1 MTSLR
6 NLLLSLSLLTLAACG
21 FHLRGSDLQDV
32 RFGFKSLY
40 LKTQGESPFVAEL
53 RRTLSKN
60 KMEPVATADQAEL
73 ILEIVSENT
82 GKQIL
87 SLSASGR
94 VREYQLSYRVSMR
107 AYDLQQVEWLPP
119 DDIQLNRVLTYD
131 DAVILAKEQEEAQL
145 YKDMRADA
153 VAQTVRRLMRAKPQP
168 QE

>member
-6 NLLLSLSLLTLAACG
+6 NILLSFSLLTLAACG

-32 RFGFKSLY
+32 SFGFKSIY
-40 LKTQGESPFVAEL
+40 IKKQAETPFVAEL
-53 RRTLSKN
+53 RRTLSRS
-60 KMEPVATADQAEL
+60 KMEPVAVADQAEL
-73 ILEIVSENT
+73 ILEIVSESSS
-82 GKQIL
+82 KQIL
-87 SLSASGR
+87 SLSGSGR

-119 DDIQLNRVLTYD
+119 DDVQLNRVLSYD
-131 DAVILAKEQEEAQL
+131 DALILAKEQEEAQL

>member
-1 MTSLR
+1 MR
-6 NLLLSLSLLTLAACG
+6 NILLSLSLLTLAACG

-32 RFGFKSLY
+32 RFGFKSVY
-40 LKTQGESPFVAEL
+40 LKTQGETPFVVEL
-53 RRTLSKN
+53 RRTLGKN
-60 KMEPVATADQAEL
+60 KMEPVATPDQAEL

-82 GKQIL
+82 TKQIL
-87 SLSASGR
+87 SLSGSGR
-94 VREYQLSYRVSMR
+94 VREYQLGYRVSMR

-119 DDIQLNRVLTYD
+119 DDVRLNRTLAYD
-131 DAVILAKEQEEAQL
+131 DALILAKQQEEAQL

>member
-1 MTSLR
+1 MISLR
-6 NLLLSLSLLTLAACG
+6 NLLLPLLLLALAACG
-21 FHLRGSDLQDV
+21 FHLRGSDLRDV

-40 LKTQGESPFVAEL
+40 LKTQGETPFVVEL

-82 GKQIL
+82 TKQIL
-87 SLSASGR
+87 SLSGSGR
-94 VREYQLSYRVSMR
+94 VREYQLGYRISMR
-107 AYDLQQVEWLPP
+107 VYDLQQVEWLPP
-119 DDIQLNRVLTYD
+119 DDVELNRVLTYD
-131 DAVILAKEQEEAQL
+131 DALILAKAQEEAQL
-145 YKDMRADA
+145 YKDMRDDA

>member
-1 MTSLR
+1 MRFLR
-6 NLLLSLSLLTLAACG
+6 SILLSLSLLTLAACG

-40 LKTQGESPFVAEL
+40 LKTQGETPFVVEL

-60 KMEPVATADQAEL
+60 KMEPVASSEQADL

-82 GKQIL
+82 SKQIL
-87 SLSASGR
+87 SLSGSGR
-94 VREYQLSYRVSMR
+94 VREYQLGYRVSMR
-107 AYDLQQVEWLPP
+107 AYDMQQVEWLPP
-119 DDIQLNRVLTYD
+119 DDVRLSRVLTYD
-131 DAVILAKEQEEAQL
+131 DAEILAKEQEEAQL

-153 VAQTVRRLMRAKPQP
+153 VAQTVRRLMRAKPQ

>member
-1 MTSLR
+1 MNAART
-6 NLLLSLSLLTLAACG
+6 LLLTLSLLTLAACG
-21 FHLRGSDLQDV
+21 FHLRGSAPQDV

-53 RRTLSKN
+53 RRALGKN

-73 ILEIVSENT
+73 TLEIVSENT
-82 GKQIL
+82 TKQIL
-87 SLSASGR
+87 SLSGNGR
-94 VREYQLSYRVSMR
+94 VREYQLGYRVSMR
-107 AYDLQQVEWLPP
+107 AHDRQQVEWLPLQ
-119 DDIQLNRVLTYD
+119 DVQLTRVLAYD

-168 QE
+168 QD

>member
-1 MTSLR
+1 
-6 NLLLSLSLLTLAACG
+6 N
-21 FHLRGSDLQDV
+21 V
-32 RFGFKSLY
+32 
-40 LKTQGESPFVAEL
+40 
-53 RRTLSKN
+53 
-60 KMEPVATADQAEL
+60 
-73 ILEIVSENT
+73 

-87 SLSASGR
+87 SLSGSGR

-119 DDIQLNRVLTYD
+119 DDVQLNRVLSYD
-131 DAVILAKEQEEAQL
+131 DALILAKEQEEAQL